1 MSAPKDTTP
10 KNTDRRGF
18 LKGAAALAG
27 TAPIAFAQQG
37 AQQQQLAQNRAPSAA
52 AEVSGGSVEVLT
64 NERPGADFML
74 DVIKSLGIE
83 YVAANP
89 SSSCRGLHE
98 SMINYGNNKDPELIT
113 ALHEESSVAMGHGYA
128 KIEGKPMIG
137 MVHGTVGTQH
147 ASMAIYNAWCDR
159 VPTIVILGNE
169 TDAGAR
175 RSFVEWTHSAQD
187 AASIIRDFTKW
198 DDNPTTLQHFA
209 ESFVRAYK
217 IAMTPPMGPVAIIA
231 SGKLQEEP
239 IEEKDLRIP
248 KLTPVLSPVGD
259 SGSIAELAKM
269 LVNAEN
275 PVIVAGRVAHN
286 QAGMSLLAELADTL
300 QAPVNDQRN
309 RMNLA
314 SSHPFYNTG
323 NVANADVLLALEVE
337 DVFMLTHRMSPLNR
351 IGMEP
356 PRKIVKD
363 TTKVIT
369 ITSADLFQRSNYQD
383 FARYN
388 EVDMAIPGDAQATL
402 PLLIEACKK
411 LITSDLR
418 IAMQARGAKLTEQHA
433 KNKQASITQAALGWN
448 ASPLAP
454 SRISAEL
461 WAQIKNEDWSLVGN
475 DGFFGRWPNRLWNF
489 DKYHQFIG
497 GSGGEGVGYGAPAAV
512 GAALANKKHGRFT
525 INIQNDGDLNYAPG
539 VLWSAVHH
547 NVPMLNIMNNN
558 RGYHQEVMFV
568 TTMAARANRDV
579 SRIGIGTKL
588 ESPFIDYATMAKAYG
603 MKGIGPITDPKDL
616 AGAIKQGIEIV
627 KRGEPVMIDTVTHGR
642 G

>member
-1 MSAPKDTTP
+1 MSAPKDATP

-27 TAPIAFAQQG
+27 SAPIAM
-37 AQQQQLAQNRAPSAA
+37 AQQQQLAQNRAPSAP
-52 AEVSGGSVEVLT
+52 AEVSGGAIEVLT

-98 SMINYGNNKDPELIT
+98 SMINYGNNKNPELIT

-198 DDNPTTLQHFA
+198 DDNPATLQHFA

-259 SGSIAELAKM
+259 SGSIAELARM
-269 LVNAEN
+269 LVNADN

-314 SSHPFYNTG
+314 STHPFYNTG
-323 NVANADVLLALEVE
+323 NVANADVVLALEVE

-351 IGMEP
+351 IGMEA
-356 PRKIVKD
+356 PRKIIKD

-369 ITSADLFQRSNYQD
+369 ISSGDLFQRSNYQD

-402 PLLIEACKK
+402 PLVIEACKK
-411 LITSDLR
+411 LITSDR
-418 IAMQARGAKLTEQHA
+418 RTAMQARGAKLAEQHA
-433 KNKQASITQAALGWN
+433 KNKQASITQAALGWD
-448 ASPLAP
+448 ASPLTP

-475 DGFFGRWPNRLWNF
+475 DSFFGRWPNRLWTF

-512 GAALANKKHGRFT
+512 GAAIANKKHGRLT

-579 SRIGIGTKL
+579 SRTGIGTKL

-616 AGAIKQGIEIV
+616 AAAIKQGIEIV

>member
-1 MSAPKDTTP
+1 MSKP

-18 LKGAAALAG
+18 FKGAAALAG
-27 TAPIAFAQQG
+27 TASIAM
-37 AQQQQLAQNRAPSAA
+37 AQQQQIAQNRAASAP
-52 AEVSGGSVEVLT
+52 AEVSGGTVEVLT

-98 SMINYGNNKDPELIT
+98 SMINYGNNKNPELIT

-259 SGSIAELAKM
+259 SGSIAELARM

-286 QAGMSLLAELADTL
+286 QAGMTLLAELADTL

-314 SSHPFYNTG
+314 STHPFYNTG
-323 NVANADVLLALEVE
+323 SVANADVVLALEVE

-351 IGMEP
+351 IGMDA
-356 PRKIVKD
+356 PRKIIKD

-369 ITSADLFQRSNYQD
+369 ISSGDLFQRSNYQD

-411 LITSDLR
+411 IITSDRR

-433 KNKQASITQAALGWN
+433 KNKQASITQAALGWD
-448 ASPLAP
+448 ASPLTP

-475 DGFFGRWPNRLWNF
+475 DAFFGRWPNRLWTF

-525 INIQNDGDLNYAPG
+525 VNIQNDGDLNYAPG

-547 NVPMLNIMNNN
+547 NIPMLNIMNNN

-579 SRIGIGTKL
+579 SRTGIGTKL

-616 AGAIKQGIEIV
+616 GAAIKQGVEIV
-627 KRGEPVMIDTVTHGR
+627 KRGEPVMIDTDTHGR

>member
-1 MSAPKDTTP
+1 MATS

-27 TAPIAFAQQG
+27 TVPIAMAQQT
-37 AQQQQLAQNRAPSAA
+37 QLAQNRAVSAP
-52 AEVSGGSVEVLT
+52 AEVSGGPVEVLT

-83 YVAANP
+83 YAAANP
-89 SSSCRGLHE
+89 ASSCRALHE
-98 SMINYGNNKDPELIT
+98 SMINYGANKNPELLT

-128 KIEGKPMIG
+128 KIEGKPMIA

-147 ASMAIYNAWCDR
+147 ATMAIYNAYCDR
-159 VPTIVILGNE
+159 VPSIVILGNE
-169 TDAGAR
+169 TDANAR
-175 RSFVEWTHSAQD
+175 RGYVEWTHSAQD
-187 AASIIRDFTKW
+187 AASIIRDYTKW
-198 DDNPTTLQHFA
+198 DDNPASLQHFA

-248 KLTPVLSPVGD
+248 KLTPPLSPVGD
-259 SGSIAELAKM
+259 SGSIAEAARM

-286 QAGMSLLAELADTL
+286 QEGMTLLAELADTL

-309 RMNLA
+309 RMNIA

-323 NVANADVLLALEVE
+323 SVANADVLLALEVE
-337 DVFMLTHRMSPLNR
+337 DIFMLTHRTSPLNR
-351 IGMEP
+351 IGMDA
-356 PRKIVKD
+356 PRKILKD
-363 TTKVIT
+363 NAKIISISSV
-369 ITSADLFQRSNYQD
+369 DLFQRSNYQD

-388 EVDMAIPGDAQATL
+388 EADMAIPGDAQATL

-411 LITSDLR
+411 LITSDRR
-418 IAMQARGAKLTEQHA
+418 IAMQARGARLTEQHK
-433 KNKQASITQAALGWN
+433 KNKETALAQATLGWDS
-448 ASPLAP
+448 SPLAP
-454 SRISAEL
+454 ARISAEL
-461 WAQIKNEDWSLVGN
+461 GAQIKNEDWSLVGN
-475 DGFFGRWPNRLWNF
+475 DMFFSRWPTRLWNF
-489 DKYHQFIG
+489 EKYYQFIG

-512 GAALANKKHGRFT
+512 GAALANKKHGRLT

-547 NVPMLNIMNNN
+547 NVPMLTIMNNN

-579 SRIGIGTKL
+579 SRAGIGTKL
-588 ESPFIDYATMAKAYG
+588 ESPYIDYASMAKAYG
-603 MKGIGPITDPKDL
+603 MKGIGPITDPKDV
-616 AGAIKQGIEIV
+616 GPAIKQALEIV
-627 KRGEPVMIDTVTHGR
+627 KRGEPVLIDTVTQGR

>member
-1 MSAPKDTTP
+1 MSKP

-18 LKGAAALAG
+18 FKGAAALAG
-27 TAPIAFAQQG
+27 TASIAM
-37 AQQQQLAQNRAPSAA
+37 AQQQQIAQNRAASAP
-52 AEVSGGSVEVLT
+52 AEVSGGTVEVLT

-98 SMINYGNNKDPELIT
+98 SMINYGNNKNPELIT

-259 SGSIAELAKM
+259 SGSIAELARM

-286 QAGMSLLAELADTL
+286 QAGMTLLAELADTL

-314 SSHPFYNTG
+314 STHPFYNTG
-323 NVANADVLLALEVE
+323 SVANADVVLALEVE

-351 IGMEP
+351 IGMDA
-356 PRKIVKD
+356 PRKIIKD

-369 ITSADLFQRSNYQD
+369 ISSGDLFQRSNYQD

-411 LITSDLR
+411 IITSDRR

-433 KNKQASITQAALGWN
+433 KNKQASITQAALGWD
-448 ASPLAP
+448 ASPLTP

-475 DGFFGRWPNRLWNF
+475 DAFFGRWPNRLWTF

-525 INIQNDGDLNYAPG
+525 VNIQNDGDLNYAPG

-547 NVPMLNIMNNN
+547 NIPMLNIMNNN

-579 SRIGIGTKL
+579 SRTGIGTKL

-616 AGAIKQGIEIV
+616 GAAIKQGVEIV